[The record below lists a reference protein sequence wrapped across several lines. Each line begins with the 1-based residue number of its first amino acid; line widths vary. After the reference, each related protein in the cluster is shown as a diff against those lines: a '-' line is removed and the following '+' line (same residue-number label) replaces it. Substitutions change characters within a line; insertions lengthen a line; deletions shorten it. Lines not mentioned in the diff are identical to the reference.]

1 MPVRYDGSTVTAY
14 EKTSNLTLIAVR
26 LRHATPWVF
35 HQRHIGRMLRSSCD
49 DPGRRLASS
58 RGGEPRPSR
67 CPPLW
72 PGDLRDDGGS
82 VAAAGAGGSEARL
95 DGTLRPHDRRG
106 KEVRR
111 VEHIGPRRLE
121 RGARARRSWERR

>member
-26 LRHATPWVF
+26 LRNATPSVF

-49 DPGRRLASS
+49 DPGRRPASS
-58 RGGEPRPSR
+58 RSREPRPSR

-72 PGDLRDDGGS
+72 PGDLRNDGGS
-82 VAAAGAGGSEARL
+82 VAAAGAGGGEGWLGGRL
-95 DGTLRPHDRRG
+95 PPPDRRG
-106 KEVRR
+106 KEGRR
-111 VEHIGPRRLE
+111 VEHI
-121 RGARARRSWERR
+121 